1 MTLLFLADYN
11 NRGAWL
17 RFYVIT
23 LILTVGFYEEVVD
36 GEGGGRAV
44 AGRWQRGGRAVAGA
58 SAVVAVPGGAP
69 VRGLACLGIARKLVL
84 KSKKKIGLGL

>member
-44 AGRWQRGGRAVAGA
+44 AGRWQGRPRLSLCLAGLLCGGL
-58 SAVVAVPGGAP
+58 
-69 VRGLACLGIARKLVL
+69 LAWGSRE
-84 KSKKKIGLGL
+84 S